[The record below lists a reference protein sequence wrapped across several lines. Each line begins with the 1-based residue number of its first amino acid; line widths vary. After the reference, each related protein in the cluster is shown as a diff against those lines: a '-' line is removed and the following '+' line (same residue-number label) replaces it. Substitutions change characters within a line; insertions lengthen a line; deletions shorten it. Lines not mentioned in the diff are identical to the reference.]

1 MFFYAAFFVAL
12 RTFVQVVCD
21 DYASKSG
28 VCQNLLKKAF
38 AETLPDIRSAYFLKV
53 MEADNKAVADTFE
66 TYYIGFLA
74 SNTTYASEDQIIN
87 KACKM
92 PSLTLEFLNWTSGVI
107 PIFAAYVFYLF
118 SLALWKRFK
127 RKSIKVVEI
136 KEPEI
141 EMTEP
146 PKDKPPLT
154 PLYMPRNVE
163 PEKKAG
169 IRRRKGQSR
178 DRGRD
183 HRQSPRREIM
193 PRKHEGPSV
202 MEQMSALSPSLKNR
216 IMNDDPIV

>member
-12 RTFVQVVCD
+12 RTFVQIVCD
-21 DYASKSG
+21 DYVSKSG

-53 MEADNKAVADTFE
+53 MEADNKAVADTFK

-87 KACKM
+87 KACRM
-92 PSLTLEFLNWTSGVI
+92 PSLTLEFLSWTSGVI
-107 PIFAAYVFYLF
+107 PLFAVYVFYLI
-118 SLALWKRFK
+118 SVALWKRFK

-146 PKDKPPLT
+146 PRDKPPLT
-154 PLYMPRNVE
+154 PLYVPRDVE
-163 PEKKAG
+163 PESMEKPRHMG
-169 IRRRKGQSR
+169 IRRRKDKSKERQ
-178 DRGRD
+178 RGRT
-183 HRQSPRREIM
+183 RERTT
-193 PRKHEGPSV
+193 PETSV
-202 MEQMSALSPSLKNR
+202 LDQMRALSPSLKNR